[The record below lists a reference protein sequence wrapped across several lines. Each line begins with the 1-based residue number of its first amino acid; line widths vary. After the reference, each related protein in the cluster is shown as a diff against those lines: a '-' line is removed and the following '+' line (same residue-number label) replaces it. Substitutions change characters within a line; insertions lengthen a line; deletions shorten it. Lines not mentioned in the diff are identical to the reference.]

1 MTEVARVVHRRQ
13 KRRRSVGKAY
23 DTAVEVADL
32 IPPDTRL
39 LDVGCGN
46 GYVAHHLNAL
56 LTTRVT
62 GVDLPDTAKARIE
75 YFSYDGKRLPVSDSS
90 YDGVLL
96 SYVLHHVQD
105 IHLALGEIQRVV
117 RPDGLVVIYE
127 DVPQTVWDNIP
138 GRLHSAKW
146 QSVSGPCTFRRP
158 SEWSDLFASYGFE
171 IVSERALSRWRN
183 IFHPMAHI
191 LYVLRANGKPR
202 ASARTRERA
211 VTRN

>member
-1 MTEVARVVHRRQ
+1 MTEVVRVVHRRNS
-13 KRRRSVGKAY
+13 RRRSVGKAY
-23 DTAVEVADL
+23 DTAIEVADL

-62 GVDLPDTAKARIE
+62 GVDLPETAKARIE
-75 YFSYDGKRLPVSDSS
+75 YLSYDGRRLPVTDGS

-105 IHLALGEIQRVV
+105 IHLALGEIRRVV

-127 DVPQTVWDNIP
+127 DVPRTAWDNIP
-138 GRLHSAKW
+138 GTLHSRKW
-146 QSVSGPCTFRRP
+146 QSISGPCTFRRP
-158 SEWSDLFASYGFE
+158 SEWNDLFASYGFE
-171 IVSERALSRWRN
+171 IVSERTLSRWRN
-183 IFHPMAHI
+183 VFHPMAHI
-191 LYVLRANGKPR
+191 LYVLRVKGERGTVGNG
-202 ASARTRERA
+202 
-211 VTRN
+211 N